1 MQEDLQF
8 GYHGNPDD
16 TGTITPLMEHDAS
29 SYLKSREACVRCRVR
44 KVKCTGTQPCRNCS
58 VSQLPCVFENRPR
71 RPRRIS
77 VMDTQIEALQSRIRE
92 LEEIVSVEKTSSPLA
107 YFETENSQ
115 IKEKNKMNLSLFLG
129 SGSSELLCYN
139 LIHWCI
145 DDDLK
150 ENTSE
155 VDVMPNFTSLVEEDD
170 YDSIMFAKGMS
181 STECDINNHL
191 MSLTLKEMEELLQL
205 MLDNVDYGF
214 LTFDPSKFMKDVIRY
229 CTGSNGYLR
238 LPSARVDYQYFGCKM
253 LMVTA
258 LGLIF
263 AYKLNGTSLAKS
275 EIPGLTPYKLVMS
288 YLPLAIQILTISH
301 HNPSET
307 FEVIEL
313 LGLVALYMRCY
324 DKKNRSA
331 MVTLNALELC
341 IALNLHKKSLYPNR
355 LNKEG
360 FDHLQL
366 FWSTYSLNRFLS
378 CRIGQ
383 PILLHEQEIETEI
396 PISTSSSTKFNIEL
410 AKIAERIVHEV
421 YTLRSAM
428 DTKNYLKSILSTLE
442 ELTEMSQKFTDIDEL
457 TQKVL
462 STTEPGSPNFTSPS
476 QKLVLGIHLNYY
488 HHIHLVSV
496 PIVLHL
502 ARFSILAF
510 RHPLKFQNSNIL
522 IKTLPNGVQKAL
534 RAFAISTSKSVQI
547 LLILRRKRLLNI
559 FDITELDYICSS
571 TVSLIICLILQLDE
585 ELNSTGNFEAQRL
598 SRKLEVML
606 DMLIEIRLH
615 GNLIAKG
622 KFKQILKLL
631 SSLKVLF
638 QSRGQSPFID
648 ILNRFALIEFQLDF
662 SLGMNN
668 NTSEERAITHD
679 INQSISNGY
688 DEIIGQ
694 LPSQR
699 AQDFSTEPR
708 ARYTFSPL
716 NFQYNEEDV
725 NLLNELFDD
734 LDAIIVE

>member
-1 MQEDLQF
+1 
-8 GYHGNPDD
+8 
-16 TGTITPLMEHDAS
+16 MEHEAS
-29 SYLKSREACVRCRVR
+29 SPLKSREACIRCRVR
-44 KVKCTGTQPCRNCS
+44 KVKCSGTEPCRNCN

-77 VMDTQIEALQSRIRE
+77 VMDTQIHALQSRIRE
-92 LEEIVSVEKTSSPLA
+92 LEEIISAQETSSLPA
-107 YFETENSQ
+107 YFEAENSQ
-115 IKEKNKMNLSLFLG
+115 NMEKNKMNLSLFLG
-129 SGSSELLCYN
+129 SGSSELVCYN

-150 ENTSE
+150 KNLSE
-155 VDVMPNFTSLVEEDD
+155 VDVMPNFTSLVEEDN
-170 YDSIMFAKGMS
+170 YDSVMFAKGMS
-181 STECDINNHL
+181 TTEFDIENHL
-191 MSLTLKEMEELLQL
+191 TSLTSKEMEEALQL

-214 LTFDPSKFMKDVIRY
+214 LTFDPSKFMRDVTRY

-263 AYKLNGTSLAKS
+263 AYKLNGSSLATK
-275 EIPGLTPYKLVMS
+275 EIPGLIPYKLVMS
-288 YLPLAIQILTISH
+288 YLPLAMQILTISH

-313 LGLVALYMRCY
+313 LGLVALYMRCF

-360 FDHLQL
+360 FDHLHL

-396 PISTSSSTKFNIEL
+396 PKSISSSTEFNIEL

-442 ELTEMSQKFTDIDEL
+442 ALTAMSQKFTDINEL

-488 HHIHLVSV
+488 HHVHLASV

-510 RHPLKFQNSNIL
+510 RDPLKFQNSNIL

-598 SRKLEVML
+598 IRKLEVML
-606 DMLIEIRLH
+606 DILIEIRLH

-638 QSRGQSPFID
+638 QSRGQSSYIN

-662 SLGMNN
+662 SMGMKN
-668 NTSEERAITHD
+668 NTSEEKAILHD

-694 LPSQR
+694 LSSQR
-699 AQDFSTEPR
+699 VQGFSTESR

-716 NFQYNEEDV
+716 NFQYNEEDI

-734 LDAIIVE
+734 LDAIIVEK